1 MKNVGVLKLS
11 FASCL
16 HVLSVA
22 VGSGIYSCLSQCRA
36 SDEITVFRQ
45 ETYKLVDLL
54 NA

>member
-22 VGSGIYSCLSQCRA
+22 VGSGMYSCLSHAEHQMR
-36 SDEITVFRQ
+36 
-45 ETYKLVDLL
+45 LL
-54 NA
+54 CLGRRLIN